1 MAVGTWRVGDVD
13 VRRIGFGT
21 KRLTGDRDQVVAL
34 LRRVVEL
41 GVNHIDTATFY
52 PSVSAPDQGFN
63 GMRSPGWA
71 NAMLREALSPYSDDL
86 LIATKVGPTPDGMA
100 RPEQL
105 RDLVV
110 ENLRDLGRDHLDL
123 VYLRQHGV
131 SSVADHLDALIEL
144 REEGLVRH
152 LGLSNVR
159 AELVDEALS
168 MTPLAAVS
176 NRYGVDFGRVNDDLL
191 RSCGERGIAFV
202 PFFALAGEGRE
213 DGGVAVNDAV
223 ARVADRHGATP
234 AQVRLAW
241 VLAQGPHLLT
251 IPGTGREEHLVENL
265 RAADLT
271 LTADDLADLESLST
285 HR

>member
-1 MAVGTWRVGDVD
+1 MTLGTWRLCEVD

-21 KRLTGDRDQVVAL
+21 KRLTGHRDQVVAL
-34 LRRVVEL
+34 LRRAVEL

-52 PSVSAPDQGFN
+52 PSVSAPELGFN

-71 NAMLREALSPYSDDL
+71 NAMLREALSPYPGDL
-86 LIATKVGPTPDGMA
+86 LIATKVGPTADGMA
-100 RPEQL
+100 RPDHL

-123 VYLRQHGV
+123 VYLRQHGL
-131 SSVADHLDALIEL
+131 SSVADHLGALLEL
-144 REEGLVRH
+144 RDEGLIRH
-152 LGLSNVR
+152 LGLSNAR

-176 NRYGVDFGRVNDDLL
+176 NRYGVDFGRVNDGLL
-191 RSCGERGIAFV
+191 RSCGERDIAFV

-213 DGGVAVNDAV
+213 AGGVAINDAV

-241 VLAQGPHLLT
+241 VLAQGPHVLA
-251 IPGTGREEHLVENL
+251 IPGTGREAHLVENL
-265 RAADLT
+265 AAGELT
-271 LTADDLADLESLST
+271 LTADDLTDLDSLST
-285 HR
+285 SH